1 MNNLYPTKESQ
12 KLDNYEKWDEL
23 VQECLELSVAI
34 NKSDIRNIGEEV
46 MDVIQWGVNILHS
59 YNLDFNKE
67 LIKHQSKLLHRG
79 HEFILPHEDKIKH
92 VIEGNEKL
100 VKFR

>member
-1 MNNLYPTKESQ
+1 MNKLYPTKTSQ
-12 KLDNYEKWDEL
+12 GIRPTK
-23 VQECLELSVAI
+23 QLELMVDEIYELNCAI
-34 NKSDIRNIGEEV
+34 RKSDIQNIGEEV
-46 MDVIQWGVNILHS
+46 MDVIQWGVNILHA

-67 LIKHQSKLLHRG
+67 LIKHQSKLLQRG

-92 VIEGNEKL
+92 IIERNEKL

>member
-1 MNNLYPTKESQ
+1 MQNLYATKESQ
-12 KLDNYEKWDEL
+12 KLSSFEMFVEL
-23 VQECLELSVAI
+23 IQESTELGGAI
-34 NKSDIRNIGEEV
+34 TRSDLSNIGEEV
-46 MDVIQWGVNILHS
+46 MDVIQWGVNILHT

-67 LIKHQSKLLHRG
+67 LIKHQSKLLQRG

-100 VKFR
+100 VKFK

>member
-1 MNNLYPTKESQ
+1 MNNLYPTKINEGVPVRDQ
-12 KLDNYEKWDEL
+12 FNLMIDE
-23 VQECLELSVAI
+23 VIELNNAI
-34 NKSDIRNIGEEV
+34 NKSDIQNIGEEV
-46 MDVIQWGVNILHS
+46 MDVIQWGINILHA

-67 LIKHQSKLLHRG
+67 LIKHQSKLLQRG